1 MRAPGGL
8 QPPGRA
14 GGGVVGGLGASLAP
28 SPASAPPCSPRM
40 PEPGLSPSV
49 SPDPLQPP
57 QWVPIAGAV
66 QSQNGGGSPSTP
78 RQPGG
83 PQHPAWDHA
92 HTWTRMHGNTRA
104 REHAHTEEHTHI
116 PAGRLL
122 QGRRGRPPAE
132 PRVCAPTLRRDG
144 ENCRTQPLASQG
156 HTGVQACVQWGRP
169 DPPLCGQRRWQ
180 RELSS
185 LSPSDCLLRHE
196 SHTIPVPRFPHW
208 SSWPQAI
215 SQERNQTAPGAPSAC
230 SAPGWGP
237 RAPAALRI
245 QPMRSVLHA
254 CPRTRHTC

>member
-1 MRAPGGL
+1 MPARCSHKTVAGPQAPH
-8 QPPGRA
+8 
-14 GGGVVGGLGASLAP
+14 
-28 SPASAPPCSPRM
+28 
-40 PEPGLSPSV
+40 
-49 SPDPLQPP
+49 
-57 QWVPIAGAV
+57 
-66 QSQNGGGSPSTP
+66 GSREGPSTQ
-78 RQPGG
+78 RGTMRTRG
-83 PQHPAWDHA
+83 HACTGTHA
-92 HTWTRMHGNTRA
+92 HGNMHTQRNTPTSLRGGCCRA
-104 REHAHTEEHTHI
+104 DGVARLQNHACAH
-116 PAGRLL
+116 
-122 QGRRGRPPAE
+122 
-132 PRVCAPTLRRDG
+132 PRCDAMA
-144 ENCRTQPLASQG
+144 RTAARSPWQAR